1 MATYSPI
8 LLARF
13 WSKVDVRA
21 NCECWQWN
29 GAVGT
34 NGYGRIKVTSK
45 SVVHAH
51 RVAWE
56 MFSGERLGNRFAC
69 HTCDNKLC
77 VNPHHIYAGDHG
89 SNTRD
94 AHERGRFVS
103 RIQSGSHNNNAQL
116 TETDVVKIK
125 KMIAAGMTNRAI
137 ARDFPVSDAMV
148 SRIRKGR
155 SWAHVG
161 SVDLEE
167 NRTDGAKSLKEWRA
181 RLDSNQQPDRYE
193 QRAPSLSY

>member
-1 MATYSPI
+1 MAVYSPI

-21 NCECWQWN
+21 NCDCWQWN
-29 GAVGT
+29 GAVGA
-34 NGYGRIKVTSK
+34 NGYGRIKVNSK
-45 SVVHAH
+45 KVVHAH

-56 MFSGERLGNRFAC
+56 MFNSDRLGDRFAC

-77 VNPHHIYAGDHG
+77 VNPHHIYAGDHD

-94 AHERGRFVS
+94 AHERGRYVS
-103 RIQSGSHNNNAQL
+103 RVQSGSSNNNARL
-116 TETDVVKIK
+116 TEPDVIRIK
-125 KMIAAGMTNRAI
+125 EMIAAGMTNRAI
-137 ARDFPVSDAMV
+137 ARGFPVSDAMV

-155 SWAHVG
+155 SWAHIG
-161 SVDLEE
+161 SSNQGEDRNE
-167 NRTDGAKSLKEWRA
+167 GAKSLKRWGA

-193 QRAPSLSY
+193 QGAP